1 VMKKLWGFLKHHVHE
16 DFDRNYYFSMALLL
30 VTVVGINYTFDVE
43 DSYLDSLTGITK
55 FLGFFLLYSV
65 PYFLAVALYAVHK
78 KENFFESKE
87 FLVKA
92 FFGLAILSLDSS
104 VPFLQPIIEK
114 TLPSELR
121 YWAYKVSI
129 NLISYATVFFPII
142 IFYKLTE
149 KVNRDVY
156 GLQPRQF
163 DARPYFMMLLIML
176 PLIITASRT
185 GAFVRQYPMYK
196 SSAAHTYLD
205 ISETVTVAGY
215 ELAYGLD
222 FITVEFLFRGFM
234 VIAMMTVLGRG
245 AVLTM
250 AVLYC
255 TLHFGK
261 PMGEA
266 VSSVFGG
273 YILGVVAYET
283 RSIWGGV
290 IVHIGIAWM
299 MEIIA
304 FAQKSLQ

>member
-1 VMKKLWGFLKHHVHE
+1 MKKLWGFLKHHIHE
-16 DFDRNYYFSMALLL
+16 DFDRKYYFSIVLLL

-65 PYFLAVALYAVHK
+65 PYFLAVALYAFHK
-78 KENFFESKE
+78 KKNFFQSKE
-87 FLVKA
+87 FLFKA

-142 IFYKLTE
+142 IFHKLTE

-163 DARPYFMMLLIML
+163 DARPYFIMLLIML
-176 PLIITASRT
+176 PLIIAASRT
-185 GAFVRQYPMYK
+185 GAFLRQYPMYK
-196 SSAAHTYLD
+196 TSAAHAYLG